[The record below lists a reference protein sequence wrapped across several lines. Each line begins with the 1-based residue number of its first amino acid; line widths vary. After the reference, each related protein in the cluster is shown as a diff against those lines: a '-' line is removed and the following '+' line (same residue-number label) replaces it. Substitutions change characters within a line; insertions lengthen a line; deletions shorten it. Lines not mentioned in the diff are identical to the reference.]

1 MFDDCWNVESSTL
14 RRRLLQVLHSEHC
27 KTSQTGLVPG
37 ALLQLVVVPDGGD
50 HHQVAEYSQEAECHL
65 QEHCG
70 GGIIGGRVAEAGVYI
85 HCVCGY
91 QHNIHQSKDKY
102 LVLLFLL
109 DAGFLHPPY

>member
-1 MFDDCWNVESSTL
+1 MFDDCCNVESSTL
-14 RRRLLQVLHSEHC
+14 YRRLLQVLHSEHC
-27 KTSQTGLVPG
+27 KTSQTRLVPG

-70 GGIIGGRVAEAGVYI
+70 RGIIGGRVAEAGVYI